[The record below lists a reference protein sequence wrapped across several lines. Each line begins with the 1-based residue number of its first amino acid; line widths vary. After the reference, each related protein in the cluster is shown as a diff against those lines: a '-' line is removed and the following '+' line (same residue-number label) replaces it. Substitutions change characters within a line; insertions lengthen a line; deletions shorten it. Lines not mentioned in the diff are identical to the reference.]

1 MTLRGV
7 PMFGVKLAAAA
18 VAGWC
23 QLAAAEPAVAI
34 LQKNCASC
42 HGAAQMSG
50 FDVRDREALIKGG
63 KRGPSLTPGK
73 SADSLLYRAVRGEG
87 DLKMPPG
94 KTVLTP
100 EEVATIKSWIDS
112 GAPWDAGAAKVQSTW
127 WSFLAPKKPPVPQ
140 PRTANWA
147 SNPIDAFILAK
158 LEEKRLKPASPASK
172 LALVRRVY
180 FDLHG
185 LPPTPGQVE
194 EFINDASPDA
204 YAKLVDKLLDSPRYG
219 ERWGRLWL
227 DVVRYAD
234 TGGYETDILYAN
246 AWRYRDY
253 VIDSFN
259 KDKPY
264 TEFVQEQIAAD
275 EIWPD
280 NLDLNGAYDLPKEK
294 VASMN
299 RRIGT
304 GLYTVGP
311 MAVEY
316 TFFGDQYRSEW
327 QAEAVETTG
336 SAFLGLTLGCA
347 RCHDHKFDPI
357 TQRDYYRMAAVFA
370 GSEDREIATVSQM
383 GVYEYTRYQARLVA
397 ADQIK
402 QRIIDLEGAKGGKRE
417 LTPAMKDQKETLLRQ
432 LGEAYYKAPVMY
444 AKANVLAHS
453 EMVPPSHILL
463 RGDFKQKGEKV
474 TPGVPAALD
483 NGVRIDEPES
493 GLFVPQRRKGLA
505 KWLTS
510 PDHPLLA
517 RVMVNRI
524 WQGHFG
530 RGIVSTSNDF
540 GHQGEAPTHPE
551 LLDWLS
557 AEFAARGYSVKAM
570 HRLMML
576 SNTYRMSSEPNASNA
591 AIDADNR
598 YLWRMNRRRLQAEEL
613 RDSVLMSAGALNL
626 KAGGPSIAVPLS
638 EEERSGMRDF
648 SQWPVH
654 PDPLEHD
661 RRSVYLQVKRSFRL
675 PMFEAFDQP
684 DAVASCSRRES
695 STVAPQALTLM
706 NSDFMMKQAQ
716 RLAAFLQKAHGETP
730 DAWIQAGT
738 RIVFGRAPSAAE
750 MQRSR
755 AFLAGSDLAA
765 LCLLWFNTNE
775 YLYVD

>member
-1 MTLRGV
+1 
-7 PMFGVKLAAAA
+7 MFVVRLAALA
-18 VAGWC
+18 VLGVYGCAM
-23 QLAAAEPAVAI
+23 AEETAVAI

-50 FDVRDREALIKGG
+50 FDVRARDAVLKGG
-63 KRGPSLTPGK
+63 KRGTAVVPGHSK
-73 SADSLLYRAVRGEG
+73 DSLLYKAVAGQGEI
-87 DLKMPPG
+87 KMPPG
-94 KTVLTP
+94 KSSLSAA
-100 EEVATIKSWIDS
+100 EVESIRAWI
-112 GAPWDAGAAKVQSTW
+112 DAGARWDTTASKVESAW
-127 WSFLAPKKPPVPQ
+127 WSFRTPKRPPVPA
-140 PRTANWA
+140 PREKTWVKT
-147 SNPIDAFILAK
+147 PVDAFVLAK
-158 LEEKRLKPASPASK
+158 LEEKRLKPSSPASK

-185 LPPTPGQVE
+185 LPPTPAEVDA
-194 EFINDASPDA
+194 FVNDASSDA
-204 YAKLVDKLLDSPRYG
+204 YPKLVEKLLASPRYG
-219 ERWGRLWL
+219 ERWGRIWL

-259 KDKPY
+259 QDKPY
-264 TEFVQEQIAAD
+264 TEFVKEQIAAD

-280 NLDLNGAYDLPKEK
+280 NLDLNGGYDLPPEK
-294 VASMN
+294 VANMN

-316 TFFGDQYRSEW
+316 TFFGDQYRAEW

-347 RCHDHKFDPI
+347 RCHDHKFDPL
-357 TQRDYYRMAAVFA
+357 THRDYYRMAAIFA
-370 GSEDREIATVSQM
+370 GSEDREIPIVSQM

-402 QRIIDLEGAKGGKRE
+402 QKLMDLEGRKGAKKE
-417 LTPAMKDQKETLLRQ
+417 MTPAMKDEKETLLRQ

-453 EMVPPSHILL
+453 EIVPESHILL
-463 RGDFKQKGEKV
+463 RGEFKQKGEKV
-474 TPGVPAALD
+474 SPGVPAALD
-483 NGVRIDEPES
+483 SGVRITE
-493 GLFVPQRRKGLA
+493 PQRRKALA
-505 KWLTS
+505 DWLTS
-510 PDHPLLA
+510 PENPLLA

-530 RGIVSTSNDF
+530 RGIVATSNDF
-540 GHQGEAPTHPE
+540 GRQGEAPTHPE
-551 LLDWLS
+551 LLDWL
-557 AEFAARGYSVKAM
+557 ATEFAARGYSVKAM
-570 HRLMML
+570 HRLMVL
-576 SNTYRMSSEPNASNA
+576 SNTYQMSSGANA
-591 AIDADNR
+591 ANAAVDADNVF
-598 YLWRMNRRRLQAEEL
+598 LWRMNRRRLQAEEL
-613 RDSVLMSAGALNL
+613 RDSVLQSAGALNL
-626 KAGGPSIAVPLS
+626 KAGGPSVAVPLS
-638 EEERSGMRDF
+638 EEERSGMRDY

-661 RRSVYLQVKRSFRL
+661 RRSLFLHVKRSFRL

-706 NSDFMMKQAQ
+706 NSEFMTRQAE
-716 RLAAFLQKAHGETP
+716 RLASRLRKEYGDDQRR
-730 DAWIQAGT
+730 WIQEGT
-738 RIVFGRAPSAAE
+738 RIVFGRAPSALE
-750 MQRSR
+750 TERLT
-755 AFLAGSDLAA
+755 AFLQANDLPA